1 MNPKNSNPSVDRSY
15 LNPGVRRLQELA
27 RQFNKDPNYRG
38 IGAEL
43 GGPGSDA
50 MIVAVGGLNAAQAPS
65 KPDAPKP
72 AQD

>member
-38 IGAEL
+38 IGASL
-43 GGPGSDA
+43 GGVGSDA
-50 MIVAVGGLNAAQAPS
+50 MIVAVGAAKALSEQDGPQAPI
-65 KPDAPKP
+65 KGE
-72 AQD
+72 